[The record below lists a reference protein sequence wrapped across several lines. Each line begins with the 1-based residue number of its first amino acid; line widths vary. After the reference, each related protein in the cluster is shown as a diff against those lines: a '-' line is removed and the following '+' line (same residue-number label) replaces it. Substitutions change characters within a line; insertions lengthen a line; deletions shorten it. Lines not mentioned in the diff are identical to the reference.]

1 MADEL
6 TPEQAARKAELAK
19 LEAENATTNASRSG
33 VGTRLM
39 AGMTRGK
46 ASSVISWEAF
56 DESLPATLPK
66 SITEFMDVTK
76 VQDEASLVGYLITG
90 YNDANYKLASDEIGE
105 YVDPTWTKD
114 QQAQFRLVVRNYSKG
129 AGVSIEDAANLI
141 KPGFSKAVS
150 K

>member
-1 MADEL
+1 
-6 TPEQAARKAELAK
+6 
-19 LEAENATTNASRSG
+19 
-33 VGTRLM
+33 M

-105 YVDPTWTKD
+105 YVDPTWSKD
-114 QQAQFRLVVRNYSKG
+114 VQAQFRLVVRNYSKG